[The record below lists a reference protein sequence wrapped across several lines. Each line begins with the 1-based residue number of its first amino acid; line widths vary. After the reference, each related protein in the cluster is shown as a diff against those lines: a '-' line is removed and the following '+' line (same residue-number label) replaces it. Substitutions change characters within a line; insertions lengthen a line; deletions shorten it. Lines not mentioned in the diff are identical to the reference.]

1 MKIRPAEY
9 VAFAE
14 FPEWD
19 GNPLIA
25 TLGAFRG
32 DEELVTALYRN
43 PFAGRRL
50 DLAPHFL
57 DAMLNLLTTH
67 AFVVTPQDHMMA
79 INVQRMLY
87 MGLVGRDPSKS
98 STWSEIKDFASFR
111 GKDIDAVPWNA
122 TWADAARLAEIT
134 GMGKTHRLT
143 NILRLWP
150 NAIAHGPVDSAQWI
164 RYLQLVWL
172 YVDMSYDGNLYALLL
187 HILKEV
193 DVALDHRTSY
203 AVDIPKR
210 ARNVSQLQVWVIDV
224 LKRHFCGVLWIDEM
238 QAISLVRGKDSA
250 LVMNFF
256 LRLMNQGIPIIFSGN
271 PFAFSGFESNAQLMD
286 RITAVPMPSLLP
298 KGRDDDDAVASLAP
312 GLWKMQVLPEVPEL
326 TPELLD
332 ALFDASAWHP
342 RHLARAIV
350 NGQRIALLEGRQSM
364 TSRHVADGFRFN
376 VDTAVA
382 QRIQAFVRKDPLPL
396 LSSDD
401 IPVYSLAIEWKVSDK
416 AVLARAMEHDQP
428 TELEEVTQAEA
439 KNRVVRP
446 RKPTGSITGVIKR
459 AKRRTARKL
468 AKKTAVPDTSH
479 LPEDDLRRTGFGT
492 QPS

>member
-1 MKIRPAEY
+1 MTIRPAEY
-9 VAFAE
+9 VSFAE
-14 FPEWD
+14 FPEWN

-25 TLGAFRG
+25 ALGEFRG
-32 DEELVTALYRN
+32 DEALERKLYRN

-50 DLAPHFL
+50 DVAAHFR

-67 AFVVTPQDHMMA
+67 PFVVTPQDLMMA
-79 INVQRMLY
+79 INIQRMLY
-87 MGLVGRDPSKS
+87 MGLVGRDPSKG
-98 STWSEIKDFASFR
+98 STWTEIKNFATFR
-111 GKDIDAVPWNA
+111 GKGVDIVPWNA

-150 NAIAHGPVDSAQWI
+150 NAIEHGPMDSADWI

-187 HILKEV
+187 HILRGV
-193 DVALDHRTSY
+193 DVALEHRTTY

-224 LKRHFCGVLWIDEM
+224 LKRHFCGVLWLDEM

-271 PFAFSGFESNAQLMD
+271 PFAFAGFETNAQLMD

-298 KGRDDDDAVASLAP
+298 KGRDDEDAVASLVP
-312 GLWKMQVLPEVPEL
+312 GLWKMQVLPTVGEL
-326 TPELLD
+326 TPDLLD

-342 RHLARAIV
+342 RHLARAMV
-350 NGQRIALLEGRQSM
+350 NGQRIALAEGSESTTAQ
-364 TSRHVADGFRFN
+364 HIVDGFRFN
-376 VDTAVA
+376 VDAAVA
-382 QRIQAFVRKDPLPL
+382 QRIRAFVDRDPLPL
-396 LSSDD
+396 LASDD
-401 IPVYSLAIEWKVSDK
+401 IPVYSLAIDWQVSDK
-416 AVLARAMEHDQP
+416 AVLARAMEHDHP
-428 TELEEVTQAEA
+428 TTVEPSVAAEETGAG
-439 KNRVVRP
+439 VRR
-446 RKPTGSITGVIKR
+446 RKSAGSITSVIKR
-459 AKRRTARKL
+459 AKRKTARKL
-468 AKKTAVPDTSH
+468 AKKAAVPDTSH
-479 LPEDDLRRTGFGT
+479 MSEDDVRRSGFGT
-492 QPS
+492 DPR